1 MFEFEFNELFRTY
14 FQNSSDLISNL
25 MFMNAD
31 QSKPLT
37 FCYQILAM
45 GRLPPGVNFINILQA
60 AFAAVDPKRVKR
72 YL

>member
-1 MFEFEFNELFRTY
+1 
-14 FQNSSDLISNL
+14 
-25 MFMNAD
+25 MNAD

-60 AFAAVDPKRVKR
+60 AFAALDPKSVKR